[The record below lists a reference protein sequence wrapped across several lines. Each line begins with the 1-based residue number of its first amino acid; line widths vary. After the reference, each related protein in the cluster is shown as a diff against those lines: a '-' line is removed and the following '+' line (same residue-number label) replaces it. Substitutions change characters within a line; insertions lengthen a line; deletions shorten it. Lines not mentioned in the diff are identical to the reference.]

1 MSKEGFSELSK
12 NPQFIPTLPMVF
24 PWLFRPVPRERLGFT
39 DFIVEKG
46 KDFPE
51 ERIRAW
57 DPPSIFWVEISFSTP
72 GILSVVFWVENVA
85 HELKVFEG
93 LELSPYS
100 VYMFN
105 LLVTGR
111 DEISFRY
118 SNDAVAPIIRIM
130 EEREWSSR
138 LRGR

>member
-1 MSKEGFSELSK
+1 MERVS
-12 NPQFIPTLPMVF
+12 NPVLPPIFLPPIWV
-24 PWLFRPVPRERLGFT
+24 RPIPRERLGLTNFT
-39 DFIVEKG
+39 VQKE
-46 KDFPE
+46 KDFPV
-51 ERIRAW
+51 ERIKAW
-57 DPPSIFWVEISFSTP
+57 DPPSIFWVEVSFSTP
-72 GILSVVFWVENVA
+72 GTLSVVFWVGEVA

-105 LLVTGR
+105 ILVTGR

-118 SNDAVAPIIRIM
+118 SSDAIALIIRIM

-138 LRGR
+138 LRV